1 MSTEPIRTT
10 TYLLSSADALAYE
23 QATVRFGVLGGLM
36 LVIWLAACG
45 SLALLIP
52 LDWAGPRLSWS
63 FNLLVLVLIAIG
75 YVLALLLLAR
85 GQMRRAGKRV
95 RRSVEM
101 QLVEWPDR
109 LEFSGSGLPRTVPLK
124 DIKSGQLT
132 RTHLFFETAGE
143 PIILPRRAFPEVGSI
158 EALDARI
165 AEASLPKRVP
175 EPVSP
180 KAEAATPSAPVAP
193 ATTEPVAPPT
203 DKPAPAAEK
212 PGAAAVKPAAVDP
225 PPPTA

>member
-1 MSTEPIRTT
+1 MSADPIRTT
-10 TYLLSSADALAYE
+10 TYLLSAADALAYE
-23 QATVRFGVLGGLM
+23 QATSRVGILGALVL
-36 LVIWLAACG
+36 LVWLAACG

>member
-23 QATVRFGVLGGLM
+23 QATARVGVLGGLM

-45 SLALLIP
+45 SAALLVP

-85 GQMRRAGKRV
+85 GQIHRAGKRI

-109 LEFSGSGLPRTVPLK
+109 LEFSGSDLPRTVSLK

-132 RTHLFFETAGE
+132 RTHLFFETAGD
-143 PIILPRRAFPEVGSI
+143 PIILPRRAFPETGSI

-165 AEASLPKRVP
+165 AEASLPKRAP

-180 KAEAATPSAPVAP
+180 TTEAATPSAPVAP
-193 ATTEPVAPPT
+193 ATTESVAPPT

-212 PGAAAVKPAAVDP
+212 PVATAEKPPSP
-225 PPPTA
+225 PR